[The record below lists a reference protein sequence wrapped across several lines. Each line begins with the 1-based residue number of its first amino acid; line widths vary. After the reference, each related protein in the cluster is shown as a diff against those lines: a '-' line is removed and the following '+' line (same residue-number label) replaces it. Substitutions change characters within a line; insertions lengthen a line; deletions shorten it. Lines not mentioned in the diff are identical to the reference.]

1 MPKLLKLPY
10 RILCF
15 FSIKNLIK
23 VFKSLLNILSF
34 VVLLLA
40 YLLMSSMAALTTTK
54 YFPKA
59 FGRMIIKPI
68 MLMYNWIVKLNTTQ
82 KDSIHRVDLIE
93 LAIRNMRFK
102 KSRTFITIGGMSIGI
117 AAIIFLVSLGYGLQS
132 VVTSRVARLDEMKQ
146 SDIST
151 QPGSNM
157 KITDETLSKLKDIE
171 GTKHTLPLIALVGRV
186 NYNESVIDMA
196 VYGVTS
202 EYLRQSAIKPVKGD
216 IFASDNMSLSMAEDE
231 DLGGSVAGDET
242 KVVQTKEVAGAV
254 EFTVTPTQYVRVR
267 SGPSSTDKLLGYTTT
282 SNGLAN
288 GTQVWG
294 EAYYETPHGTAGLDE
309 DQNKMGKWILSDF
322 EMYDKVGNEYKP
334 KLSTNQTQ
342 VKEKGYIAMLSTV
355 NVVSFNPS
363 TAQVLGES
371 TAPILV
377 SENRPSVLAEATT
390 AGTTSATTPTTTAPT
405 PVASPAAAAND
416 ALAGITEINGEF
428 VFQDEA
434 DATKTKVTT
443 VPFDS
448 RAVKEAVINRA
459 MLKVLNI
466 NEEEAI
472 GKTFDVA
479 FIVTNSLLDNPTNG
493 NVQSESATYKIVG
506 LIPQDDTPFF
516 YAPFIDLRGLG
527 ITNYSQ
533 IKLVADD
540 QEVLTDVR
548 KKAEAM
554 GYLTSSVVDTVDQI
568 NRLFGTAR
576 TVLALIGT
584 VALAVA
590 ALGMFNTLTVSLL
603 ERIREIG
610 LMKAMGMKSHEVK
623 ELFLTESMIMGFFGG
638 ILGIFMGY
646 VAGKL
651 VSVILTAVAIN
662 TDAGFINVSQ
672 VPPQIILVVMTLSI
686 TVGLITGI
694 YPAKRATSISALNA
708 LRYE

>member
-1 MPKLLKLPY
+1 
-10 RILCF
+10 
-15 FSIKNLIK
+15 
-23 VFKSLLNILSF
+23 
-34 VVLLLA
+34 
-40 YLLMSSMAALTTTK
+40 
-54 YFPKA
+54 
-59 FGRMIIKPI
+59 
-68 MLMYNWIVKLNTTQ
+68 
-82 KDSIHRVDLIE
+82 
-93 LAIRNMRFK
+93 
-102 KSRTFITIGGMSIGI
+102 
-117 AAIIFLVSLGYGLQS
+117 
-132 VVTSRVARLDEMKQ
+132 
-146 SDIST
+146 
-151 QPGSNM
+151 
-157 KITDETLSKLKDIE
+157 
-171 GTKHTLPLIALVGRV
+171 
-186 NYNESVIDMA
+186 
-196 VYGVTS
+196 
-202 EYLRQSAIKPVKGD
+202 
-216 IFASDNMSLSMAEDE
+216 
-231 DLGGSVAGDET
+231 
-242 KVVQTKEVAGAV
+242 
-254 EFTVTPTQYVRVR
+254 
-267 SGPSSTDKLLGYTTT
+267 
-282 SNGLAN
+282 
-288 GTQVWG
+288 
-294 EAYYETPHGTAGLDE
+294 
-309 DQNKMGKWILSDF
+309 
-322 EMYDKVGNEYKP
+322 
-334 KLSTNQTQ
+334 
-342 VKEKGYIAMLSTV
+342 MLSTV

-363 TAQVLGES
+363 TPQVLGES
-371 TAPILV
+371 TSPILA
-377 SENRPSVLAEATT
+377 SENRPSVLAETT
-390 AGTTSATTPTTTAPT
+390 TGTTTATTSPSAT
-405 PVASPAAAAND
+405 PVPGGVPPAADD
-416 ALAGITEINGEF
+416 ALAGITEVNGEF
-428 VFQDEA
+428 VFQDES
-434 DATKTKVTT
+434 DTSKTKITT

-448 RAVKEAVINRA
+448 RAVKEAVVNRA

-466 NEEEAI
+466 NEVDAI

-540 QEVLTDVR
+540 QEVLMDVR

-554 GYLTSSVVDTVDQI
+554 GYLTTSVVDTVDQI

-638 ILGIFMGY
+638 ILGIIMGY
-646 VAGKL
+646 IAGKL
-651 VSVILTAVAIN
+651 VSLILTAVALN

-672 VPPQIILVVMTLSI
+672 VPPQIIIVVMTLSV